1 MNKTELSK
9 KTFAI
14 CIVMVAIL
22 GVSVGY
28 AWSHSMFGIL
38 GQNTKTN
45 VNVEYVFETWDGIFV
60 FAEHNV
66 ITDNGEKHTRN
77 AFSRGN
83 EENATKLAVGNVTGT
98 LQTKTT
104 LDDVYADPTDG
115 SYVEG
120 TIVEWLSSGDSAYNC
135 TWKWTFEETVN
146 LDAAAL
152 YIGNTTF
159 VYAIANFPGGA
170 QTFNSGENLTVR
182 WTPMYDAND

>member
-1 MNKTELSK
+1 MQLSK

-14 CIVMVAIL
+14 CIVMVAL
-22 GVSVGY
+22 LSVSLTY
-28 AWSHSMFGIL
+28 AWTQQLFSL
-38 GQNTKTN
+38 GQNTRTN
-45 VNVEYVFETWDGIFV
+45 VNVEYVFETWDGVFV
-60 FAEHNV
+60 FSKHNV
-66 ITDNGEKHTRN
+66 ITDTAEKHTRN

-104 LDDVYADPTDG
+104 LDAVYNDPTDG
-115 SYVEG
+115 QYVEG
-120 TIVEWLSSGDSAYNC
+120 AIVIWESGGDSAYNC

-146 LDAAAL
+146 LDGAAL

-170 QTFNSGENLTVR
+170 QTFNNGENLTVR
-182 WTPMYDAND
+182 WTPVYDAND